1 LTIQE
6 TIMYKTAILGAAGYA
21 GVELLRILRK
31 HRQIEVT
38 VITSDTFK
46 NRKLHE
52 VYPEFRGAYDLSF
65 ETADIDQIL
74 NRCEAAFL
82 ALPADA
88 SLKHAEKFVK
98 AGKIVVDLSGAF
110 RLKDR
115 DLYRTWYKLDH
126 QSPEL
131 LKTAVYG
138 LPELFREDI
147 SASRFVSN
155 PGCYP
160 TGIALGLAPVVERK
174 LVSLSP
180 VIIDAKS
187 GISGKGRKA
196 DVSSLF
202 CELNENMYPYKAGT
216 HQHTPEIEQTVCR
229 IAKTKKA
236 DIVFVPQVV
245 PLDRGILSNIYC
257 SLEKDLGIAEIEGV
271 FREFYQN
278 EQFVRVLEPG
288 VTPQLKAVARTNFC
302 DIGLAKIGRT
312 LVVMTA
318 IDNMVKGA
326 AGQAVQNFN
335 IMTGVPEEEGLR

>member
-1 LTIQE
+1 
-6 TIMYKTAILGAAGYA
+6 MYKTAILGAAGYA
-21 GVELLRILRK
+21 GIELLRVLKR

-46 NRKLHE
+46 NKKLHE
-52 VYPEFRGAYDLSF
+52 VYPEFRGSYDLSF

-74 NRCEAAFL
+74 NRCEVAFL
-82 ALPADA
+82 ALPAEA
-88 SLKHAEKFVK
+88 SMTSAEKFVK

-110 RLKDR
+110 RLKER
-115 DLYRTWYKLDH
+115 ELYKTWYKLDH
-126 QSPEL
+126 RSPDL

-138 LPELFREDI
+138 LPELFREEI

-160 TGIALGLAPVVERK
+160 TGILLGLAPVVERK
-174 LVSLSP
+174 LISLSP

-216 HQHTPEIEQTVCR
+216 HQHTPEIEQMVCR
-229 IAKTKKA
+229 IGKVKKA
-236 DIVFVPQVV
+236 EIVFVPQVV
-245 PLDRGILSNIYC
+245 PLDRGILANMYC
-257 SLEKDLGIAEIEGV
+257 TLEKDPDIAELAEL

-278 EQFVRVLEPG
+278 EPFVRVLEPG
-288 VTPQLKAVARTNFC
+288 VTPQVKAVARTNFC

-312 LVVMTA
+312 LVIMTA

-326 AGQAVQNFN
+326 AGQAIQNFN
-335 IMTGVPEEEGLR
+335 IMTGIPEEEGLK